1 MFNSKKKQLF
11 DISEKETSENKL
23 ITQDPFLR
31 AAIKSDTVVSGNL
44 SDKITTMGSSFLDQ
58 FASASKYKEPR
69 SYA

>member
-31 AAIKSDTVVSGNL
+31 AAIKSDTVLSGNL
-44 SDKITTMGSSFLDQ
+44 SDKIKTMGSSF
-58 FASASKYKEPR
+58 FRSICFSK
-69 SYA
+69 